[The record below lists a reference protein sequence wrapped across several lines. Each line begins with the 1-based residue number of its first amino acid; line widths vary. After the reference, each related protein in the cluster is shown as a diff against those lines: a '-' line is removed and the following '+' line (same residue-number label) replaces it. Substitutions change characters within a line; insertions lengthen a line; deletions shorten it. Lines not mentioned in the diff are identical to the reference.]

1 MILSPQQDEA
11 LRRILAWHKDPN
23 APKRF
28 VLAGY
33 AGAGK
38 STLSKRIAAIIA
50 GETGGDVYF
59 AAYTG
64 KAAQVL
70 REKGC
75 YNVNTIHGSLY
86 IKVGNSEPPVFA
98 LNEDSVFALAELVI
112 IDEYSMLPEEI
123 IIDIERV
130 SKKVLYLGDPF
141 QLPPVSG
148 KCSLEPDYFIEEI
161 HRQALESPIIR
172 YSTDVRQGKQLEFCQ
187 HPEFVYAP
195 KNKIDPD
202 RYEEV
207 DQIIVGL
214 NKTRAAFNFRFRQ
227 KNGLE
232 AIVYPIKGEK
242 LICLKN
248 NHQLGLFNGMIGE
261 ATSDCRHVGFQ
272 ELKLDF
278 EGFTG
283 LQVWNGDFKLDPK
296 PPQGINKKF
305 DRFDYG
311 YAITCHKSQ
320 GSEFDDLLIYSQPI
334 GSNSEEKRR
343 WLYTA
348 ITRGKKKVTLVQ
360 P

>member
-1 MILSPQQDEA
+1 MILSPQQAEA

-23 APKRF
+23 APLRF

-38 STLSKRIAAIIA
+38 STLAKMIAGIIA
-50 GETGGDVYF
+50 GETGEDVCF

-86 IKVGNSEPPVFA
+86 VKVGEFEPPRFA
-98 LNEDSVFALAELVI
+98 LNDASIFKTAALVI

-123 IIDIERV
+123 IRDIEEV
-130 SKKVLYLGDPF
+130 SNKVLYLGDPF

-148 KCSLEPDYFIEEI
+148 ECTLKPDYFIEEI

-172 YSTDVRQGKQLEFCQ
+172 YSTDVRQGKALAFCD
-187 HPEFVYAP
+187 HPEFTYQP
-195 KNKIDPD
+195 KNKVDPEL
-202 RYEEV
+202 YEQA
-207 DQIIVGL
+207 DQVIVGL
-214 NKTRAAFNFRFRQ
+214 NKTRVGFNARFRE
-227 KNGLE
+227 KLGLTGT
-232 AIVYPIKGEK
+232 IYPVRGEK

-248 NHQLGLFNGMIGE
+248 NHRLGLFNGMIGE
-261 ATSDCRHVGFQ
+261 ATSDCRHVGFE

-278 EGFTG
+278 DGFNG
-283 LQVWNGDFKLDPK
+283 LEVWNGDFKLQTK

-305 DRFDYG
+305 DRFDYA

-334 GSNSEEKRR
+334 GSNDTEKRR